1 MLQKTQFI
9 AETDETG
16 KVIWLWRR
24 NFNDRVARAV
34 GSLEGLAL
42 ELQKSNVE
50 GSSVEAAL
58 DWLVRKNVKRQAL
71 AGVGVNAN
79 F

>member
-1 MLQKTQFI
+1 MPKKTQFI

-24 NFNDRVARAV
+24 NFNNRVVRPV
-34 GSLEGLAL
+34 GSPEGP
-42 ELQKSNVE
+42 EPEQQKSNVE

-58 DWLVRKNVKRQAL
+58 GWPVRKNVKRQAL
-71 AGVGVNAN
+71 AGVGINAD